1 MRVSA
6 RTLILVGAVLLRP
19 HTLSAQHTPPTPE
32 QVEAFAERAR
42 SQREMGQ
49 EARVP
54 KKILEELVTRA
65 ASDDPNCDAGDEKN
79 WEAHQILL
87 EANVLGGLAI
97 QGRGQCFCSPTGN
110 CDFWIYQLRN
120 GRYRAVLKIGTVQ
133 TFGFLKSTTHGYP
146 DLVVWSH
153 GSATDSGA
161 QLFRFNGDRYGG
173 SGSWE
178 EEYQYLDEHDQIV
191 RPDKPRITP
200 HFESGDEL
208 PHEVK
213 P

>member
-6 RTLILVGAVLLRP
+6 ITLILVGVVLLRP
-19 HTLSAQHTPPTPE
+19 HTLSAQHTPPTLE

-42 SQREMGQ
+42 SQREVGK
-49 EARVP
+49 EASIP
-54 KKILEELVTRA
+54 KKILKELVA
-65 ASDDPNCDAGDEKN
+65 ANPSDDPGCDAGDGKN
-79 WEAHQILL
+79 WEAHQFLL
-87 EANVLGGLAI
+87 EANAPGGLAI

-120 GRYRAVLKIGTVQ
+120 GRYRVILEIGTVQ
-133 TFGFLKSTTHGYP
+133 TFGFLKSRTHGYP

-153 GSATDSGA
+153 GSATDYGVR
-161 QLFRFNGDRYGG
+161 LFRFRGGRYAA

-191 RPDKPRITP
+191 KPDKPRITP
-200 HFESGDEL
+200 QFESGDEL
-208 PHEVK
+208 PQ
-213 P
+213 